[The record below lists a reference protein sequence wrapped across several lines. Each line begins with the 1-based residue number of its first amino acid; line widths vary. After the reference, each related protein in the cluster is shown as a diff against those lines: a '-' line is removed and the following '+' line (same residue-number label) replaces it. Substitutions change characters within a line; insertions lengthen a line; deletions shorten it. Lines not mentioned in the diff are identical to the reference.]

1 LPEAWFETDDQLG
14 LPMIVL
20 AEFRGGIAC
29 ARAEY
34 RPRMQRFLD
43 GFLGLVDVLPYDD
56 AVLEQ
61 HVRLIAW
68 TVSHGVP
75 RGQND
80 LIIAATAAATGR
92 TVMTLD
98 MRARFGELPGVE
110 AIVVSL

>member
-1 LPEAWFETDDQLG
+1 
-14 LPMIVL
+14 MIVL
-20 AEFRGGIAC
+20 AEFRGGITC

-34 RPRMQRFLD
+34 SPRMQRFLD

-98 MRARFGELPGVE
+98 VRAHFGELPGVE